1 MIPRRIRLSL
11 PSSLLVSL
19 LMCLAALNASAGMIP
34 KAPDI
39 DATGYLL
46 MDANSGQ
53 ILVEHNADERLPPAS
68 LTKMMTSY
76 IAASELHNNHLSLKD
91 KAPVS
96 VKAWKMGGSRMFI
109 REGTD
114 VSVDDLL
121 HGIIIQ
127 SGNDASVAMAE
138 YIAGSEDAFAD
149 MMNQHAATLGMN
161 DSHFMNA
168 TGWPA
173 DNHYSS
179 ARDLAT
185 LARHIINDFPEH
197 YDLYAKKSFSYNG
210 ISQDNRNLML
220 WRDSRIDGLKTGHTE
235 AAGYCLVSSAIEGD
249 MRLISVV
256 MGTDSEKARA
266 QETQKLITYG
276 FRFFET
282 YKAYSE
288 GDALTQVRV
297 WLGQENELGL
307 GPAEDLILTIPRD
320 SHDQL
325 KAEMTVNA
333 DVTAPIQKGDV
344 LGSAIIRM
352 NGEVLLEKP
361 LIALNDVEEAGLF
374 KRMWHHILRFFS
386 NLF

>member
-1 MIPRRIRLSL
+1 MIPRKFGLY
-11 PSSLLVSL
+11 LLL
-19 LMCLAALNASAGMIP
+19 CLTPLTAIAGMVP

-39 DATGYLL
+39 EATGYLL

-53 ILVEHNADERLPPAS
+53 LIVEHNVNERLPPAS

-76 IAASELHNNHLSLKD
+76 IAASELHSGHISLKD
-91 KAPVS
+91 KAPIS
-96 VKAWKMGGSRMFI
+96 VAAWKMGGSRMFI

-114 VSVDDLL
+114 VAVEDLMR
-121 HGIIIQ
+121 GIIIQ

-149 MMNQHAATLGMN
+149 LMNQQAARLGMN
-161 DSHFMNA
+161 DSHFVNA

-179 ARDLAT
+179 AHDLAI

-197 YDLYAKKSFSYNG
+197 YEIYSEKSFVYNN
-210 ISQDNRNLML
+210 ITQQNRNLML
-220 WRDSRIDGLKTGHTE
+220 WRDDRVDGLKTGHTD
-235 AAGYCLVSSAIEGD
+235 AAGFCLVSSAKDGD

-256 MGTDSEKARA
+256 MGTNSEQARA
-266 QETQKLITYG
+266 QETQKLLTYG

-288 GDALTQVRV
+288 GDGLTTVRV
-297 WLGQENELGL
+297 WMGQENELKL
-307 GPAEDLILTIPRD
+307 GPAEDLVLTIPRGN
-320 SHDQL
+320 HDQL
-325 KAEMTVNA
+325 KAEMTVNP
-333 DVTAPIQKGDV
+333 DVTAPIHKGDI
-344 LGSAIIRM
+344 LGTAIIRM
-352 NGEVLLEKP
+352 DGEVLLEKP
-361 LIALNDVEEAGLF
+361 LVALNDVEQAGIF
-374 KRMWHHILRFFS
+374 KRMWHHIVRFFA